1 MSFANLLPRA
11 PWTPPYSPATQYSQP
26 AQHSPATQRSQ
37 SAQYPQPAQ
46 PASRNDQPSRPYS
59 KRQAARASQ
68 PMAQPAAAEQV
79 APLPEQ
85 GQGTMALVLRRNSP
99 SVYSLLPL
107 PRYEQHSAQ
116 RPPVAKRGRP
126 LRPADALARQLEGRC
141 AGVAIAYLEIMSARR
156 SRQQLAQWVSA
167 DCFHRLLPFFPKNP
181 RQVRKEMLL
190 TLPPVLL
197 RVRAQRVHEE
207 LYEAV
212 ALLRCA
218 DKVRVVTMQMRL
230 IYGTWLI
237 TSIEQPQS
245 RVDED

>member
-59 KRQAARASQ
+59 KRQAARTSQ
-68 PMAQPAAAEQV
+68 AQPAVAEQV

-116 RPPVAKRGRP
+116 RPKVVKRGRP
-126 LRPADALARQLEGRC
+126 LRPADALARQLAGRC

-167 DCFHRLLPFFPKNP
+167 DCFHRLLPLFPKNP
-181 RQVRKEMLL
+181 RQVREEMLL

-197 RVRAQRVHEE
+197 RVRAQRVHKE

>member
-1 MSFANLLPRA
+1 MSFAHLLPRA
-11 PWTPPYSPATQYSQP
+11 PWTPPHSPTAQYS
-26 AQHSPATQRSQ
+26 
-37 SAQYPQPAQ
+37 QPAQ
-46 PASRNDQPSRPYS
+46 PASRNDQPARPYS
-59 KRQAARASQ
+59 KRQAARTSQ
-68 PMAQPAAAEQV
+68 PVAQSAIVEQV

-85 GQGTMALVLRRNSP
+85 GQGTMALVQRRNSS

-116 RPPVAKRGRP
+116 RPPVAKKGRP

-181 RQVRKEMLL
+181 RQVRKDMLL

-197 RVRAQRVHEE
+197 RVRAQKVHDE
-207 LYEAV
+207 LYEVV

-218 DKVRVVTMQMRL
+218 ERVRVVTMQMRL
-230 IYGTWLI
+230 IHGMWLI
-237 TSIEQPQS
+237 TAIEQPQS
-245 RVDED
+245 RADED

>member
-1 MSFANLLPRA
+1 VV
-11 PWTPPYSPATQYSQP
+11 QQP
-26 AQHSPATQRSQ
+26 VI
-37 SAQYPQPAQ
+37 PQ
-46 PASRNDQPSRPYS
+46 
-59 KRQAARASQ
+59 QA
-68 PMAQPAAAEQV
+68 E
-79 APLPEQ
+79 PLPEQ
-85 GQGTMALVLRRNSP
+85 GQGTMALVQKRNSP

-116 RPPVAKRGRP
+116 RPQVMKKGRP

-181 RQVRKEMLL
+181 RQVRQEMLL

-197 RVRAQRVHEE
+197 RVRAQKVHDE
-207 LYEAV
+207 LYEVV

-218 DKVRVVTMQMRL
+218 DRVRVVTMQMRL
-230 IYGTWLI
+230 IHGMWLI
-237 TSIEQPQS
+237 TAIEQPQS

>member
-11 PWTPPYSPATQYSQP
+11 PWTPP
-26 AQHSPATQRSQ
+26 RS
-37 SAQYPQPAQ
+37 QPAQ
-46 PASRNDQPSRPYS
+46 PASRNDQPTHPYS
-59 KRQAARASQ
+59 KRQAAHTSQ
-68 PMAQPAAAEQV
+68 SVAQSVAQPAVAKQV

-85 GQGTMALVLRRNSP
+85 GQGTMALVLRRNS
-99 SVYSLLPL
+99 SAVYSLLPL

-116 RPPVAKRGRP
+116 RPSVAKRGRP

-207 LYEAV
+207 LYEVV

-245 RVDED
+245 RTNED

>member
-1 MSFANLLPRA
+1 MSFAHLLPRA
-11 PWTPPYSPATQYSQP
+11 PWTPP
-26 AQHSPATQRSQ
+26 RS
-37 SAQYPQPAQ
+37 QPAQ

-59 KRQAARASQ
+59 KRQAARTSQ
-68 PMAQPAAAEQV
+68 PVAQPVIAEQI

-85 GQGTMALVLRRNSP
+85 GQGTMALVQRRNSA

-116 RPPVAKRGRP
+116 RPPAALRGRP

-167 DCFHRLLPFFPKNP
+167 DCFHRLLPLFPKNP

>member
-11 PWTPPYSPATQYSQP
+11 PWTPPHAPV
-26 AQHSPATQRSQ
+26 AQS
-37 SAQYPQPAQ
+37 
-46 PASRNDQPSRPYS
+46 ASRNDQPLSPYS
-59 KRQAARASQ
+59 KRQEARASQ
-68 PMAQPAAAEQV
+68 PAAQPVAAEQA

-85 GQGTMALVLRRNSP
+85 GQGTMALVQRRNSS

-116 RPPVAKRGRP
+116 RPPAALRGRP

-141 AGVAIAYLEIMSARR
+141 AGVAIAYLEIMSVRR

-207 LYEAV
+207 LYEVV

>member
-11 PWTPPYSPATQYSQP
+11 PWTPP
-26 AQHSPATQRSQ
+26 RS
-37 SAQYPQPAQ
+37 QPAQ
-46 PASRNDQPSRPYS
+46 PASRNDQPARPYS
-59 KRQAARASQ
+59 KRQAARTSEST
-68 PMAQPAAAEQV
+68 AQPAVAEQV

-116 RPPVAKRGRP
+116 RPPAALRGRP

>member
-1 MSFANLLPRA
+1 MSFAHLLPRA
-11 PWTPPYSPATQYSQP
+11 PWTPPLSQPAQRSQPAQYSQP
-26 AQHSPATQRSQ
+26 AL
-37 SAQYPQPAQ
+37 SA
-46 PASRNDQPSRPYS
+46 SLNDQPAGPYS
-59 KRQAARASQ
+59 KRQAAHASQ
-68 PMAQPAAAEQV
+68 PVAQPVTAEQV

-85 GQGTMALVLRRNSP
+85 GQGTMALVQRRNST
-99 SVYSLLPL
+99 SVYSLLPI

-116 RPPVAKRGRP
+116 RPKVAKRGRP

-167 DCFHRLLPFFPKNP
+167 DCFHRLLPLFPKNP

-197 RVRAQRVHEE
+197 RVRAQKVHDE
-207 LYEAV
+207 LYEVV

-218 DKVRVVTMQMRL
+218 ERVRVVTMQMRL
-230 IYGTWLI
+230 IHGMWLI
-237 TSIEQPQS
+237 TAIEQPQS
-245 RVDED
+245 RADED

>member
-1 MSFANLLPRA
+1 MSFSNLLPRS
-11 PWTPPYSPATQYSQP
+11 PWTPPRSQP
-26 AQHSPATQRSQ
+26 AQHSQPTQHS
-37 SAQYPQPAQ
+37 QPAQ
-46 PASRNDQPSRPYS
+46 PASRNDQPARPYS

-68 PMAQPAAAEQV
+68 PVAQPAADEQV

-85 GQGTMALVLRRNSP
+85 GQGTMALVQRRNSA

-116 RPPVAKRGRP
+116 RPKVAKRGRP

-197 RVRAQRVHEE
+197 RVRAQKVHEE
-207 LYEAV
+207 LYEV
-212 ALLRCA
+212 VTLLRCA

-230 IYGTWLI
+230 IHGMWLI
-237 TSIEQPQS
+237 TAIEQPQS
-245 RVDED
+245 RTDED

>member
-11 PWTPPYSPATQYSQP
+11 PWTPPRSQPAQYSQP
-26 AQHSPATQRSQ
+26 AQHSPATQ
-37 SAQYPQPAQ
+37 PT
-46 PASRNDQPSRPYS
+46 SRNDQPARPYS
-59 KRQAARASQ
+59 KRQAAGTSQ
-68 PMAQPAAAEQV
+68 AQPVTAEQA

-85 GQGTMALVLRRNSP
+85 GQGTMALVQRRNS
-99 SVYSLLPL
+99 SAVYSLLPL

-116 RPPVAKRGRP
+116 RPPAAKRGRP

-197 RVRAQRVHEE
+197 RVRAQKVHEE
-207 LYEAV
+207 LYEVV

-245 RVDED
+245 RTDEE

>member
-11 PWTPPYSPATQYSQP
+11 PWTPPHA
-26 AQHSPATQRSQ
+26 Q
-37 SAQYPQPAQ
+37 SAL
-46 PASRNDQPSRPYS
+46 PASRNDQPVRPYS
-59 KRQAARASQ
+59 KRQAARSSH
-68 PMAQPAAAEQV
+68 PVAQPVPASQV

-85 GQGTMALVLRRNSP
+85 GQGTMALVQSRNNS

-116 RPPVAKRGRP
+116 HPPTALRGRP
-126 LRPADALARQLEGRC
+126 LRPADTLTRQLEGRC

-181 RQVRKEMLL
+181 RHVRKEMLL

-197 RVRAQRVHEE
+197 RVRAQKVHEE
-207 LYEAV
+207 LYEV
-212 ALLRCA
+212 VTLLRCA

-230 IYGTWLI
+230 IHGMWLI
-237 TSIEQPQS
+237 TAIEQPQS
-245 RVDED
+245 RTDED

>member
-11 PWTPPYSPATQYSQP
+11 PWTPP
-26 AQHSPATQRSQ
+26 HSPATQHSQ
-37 SAQYPQPAQ
+37 PVS
-46 PASRNDQPSRPYS
+46 PYS
-59 KRQAARASQ
+59 KRQEARASQ
-68 PMAQPAAAEQV
+68 PAAQPVAAEQA

-85 GQGTMALVLRRNSP
+85 GQGTMALVQRRNSS

-116 RPPVAKRGRP
+116 RPPVARRGRP

-190 TLPPVLL
+190 TLPPALL
-197 RVRAQRVHEE
+197 RVRAQKVHEE

>member
-1 MSFANLLPRA
+1 MSFAHLLPRA
-11 PWTPPYSPATQYSQP
+11 PWTPP
-26 AQHSPATQRSQ
+26 RS
-37 SAQYPQPAQ
+37 QPAQ

-59 KRQAARASQ
+59 KRQAARTSQ
-68 PMAQPAAAEQV
+68 PVAQPVIAEQI

-85 GQGTMALVLRRNSP
+85 GQGTMALVQRRNSA

-116 RPPVAKRGRP
+116 RPPAALRGRP

>member
-1 MSFANLLPRA
+1 MSFAHLLPRA
-11 PWTPPYSPATQYSQP
+11 PWTPPLSQPAQRSQPAQYSQP
-26 AQHSPATQRSQ
+26 AQ
-37 SAQYPQPAQ
+37 SA
-46 PASRNDQPSRPYS
+46 SLNDQPAGPYS

-68 PMAQPAAAEQV
+68 PVAQPALPQQV

-85 GQGTMALVLRRNSP
+85 GQGTMALVQRRNSA

-107 PRYEQHSAQ
+107 PHYEQHSAQ
-116 RPPVAKRGRP
+116 RPKVVKRGRP

-167 DCFHRLLPFFPKNP
+167 DCFHRLLPLFPKNP
-181 RQVRKEMLL
+181 RQVRKDMLL

-197 RVRAQRVHEE
+197 RVRAQKVHDE
-207 LYEAV
+207 LYEVV

-218 DKVRVVTMQMRL
+218 ERVRVVTMQMRL
-230 IYGTWLI
+230 IHGMWLI
-237 TSIEQPQS
+237 TAIEQPQS
-245 RVDED
+245 RPDED

>member
-11 PWTPPYSPATQYSQP
+11 PWTPPHSPATQYSQ
-26 AQHSPATQRSQ
+26 
-37 SAQYPQPAQ
+37 SAQYPPTAQ
-46 PASRNDQPSRPYS
+46 PASRNAQPASPYS
-59 KRQAARASQ
+59 KRQAARTSQ
-68 PMAQPAAAEQV
+68 PIVPPQV

-85 GQGTMALVLRRNSP
+85 GQGTMALVQRRNSP

-181 RQVRKEMLL
+181 RQVRQEMLL

-197 RVRAQRVHEE
+197 RVRAQKVHEE

-245 RVDED
+245 RADED

>member
-11 PWTPPYSPATQYSQP
+11 PWTPPHAPV
-26 AQHSPATQRSQ
+26 AQS
-37 SAQYPQPAQ
+37 
-46 PASRNDQPSRPYS
+46 ASRNDQPLSPYS
-59 KRQAARASQ
+59 KRQEARASQ
-68 PMAQPAAAEQV
+68 PAAQPVAAEQA

-85 GQGTMALVLRRNSP
+85 GQGTMALVQRRNSS

-116 RPPVAKRGRP
+116 RPPAALRGRP

-207 LYEAV
+207 LYEVV

>member
-11 PWTPPYSPATQYSQP
+11 PWTPPHAPVTQS
-26 AQHSPATQRSQ
+26 
-37 SAQYPQPAQ
+37 
-46 PASRNDQPSRPYS
+46 ASRNDQPSRPYS
-59 KRQAARASQ
+59 KRQAARACQ
-68 PMAQPAAAEQV
+68 PVAQPAAAEQI

-85 GQGTMALVLRRNSP
+85 ARGTMALVQRQNSP

-116 RPPVAKRGRP
+116 RPPAALRGRP

>member
-1 MSFANLLPRA
+1 MSFSNLLPRA
-11 PWTPPYSPATQYSQP
+11 PWTPP
-26 AQHSPATQRSQ
+26 RS
-37 SAQYPQPAQ
+37 QPAQ
-46 PASRNDQPSRPYS
+46 PASRNDQPASPYS
-59 KRQAARASQ
+59 KRQAARTSQ
-68 PMAQPAAAEQV
+68 PTAQPVTAEQV

-85 GQGTMALVLRRNSP
+85 GQGTMALVQRRNSA

-116 RPPVAKRGRP
+116 RPKVVKRGRP

-167 DCFHRLLPFFPKNP
+167 DCFHRLLPLFPKNP
-181 RQVRKEMLL
+181 RQVRKDMLL

-197 RVRAQRVHEE
+197 RVRAQKVHEE
-207 LYEAV
+207 LYEVV

-218 DKVRVVTMQMRL
+218 ERVRVVTMQMRL
-230 IYGTWLI
+230 IHGMWLI
-237 TSIEQPQS
+237 TAIEQPQS
-245 RVDED
+245 RLDED

>member
-11 PWTPPYSPATQYSQP
+11 PWTPP
-26 AQHSPATQRSQ
+26 RS
-37 SAQYPQPAQ
+37 QPAQ
-46 PASRNDQPSRPYS
+46 PASRNGQPARPYS
-59 KRQAARASQ
+59 KRQAARTSEST
-68 PMAQPAAAEQV
+68 AQPAVAEQV

-85 GQGTMALVLRRNSP
+85 GQGTMALVLRRNSS

-116 RPPVAKRGRP
+116 RPPAALRGRP

-197 RVRAQRVHEE
+197 RVRAQKVHEE
-207 LYEAV
+207 LYEVV

-230 IYGTWLI
+230 IYGTWLV

-245 RVDED
+245 RADEG

>member
-11 PWTPPYSPATQYSQP
+11 PWTPPHSPATQYSQT
-26 AQHSPATQRSQ
+26 AHHSPAV
-37 SAQYPQPAQ
+37 Q
-46 PASRNDQPSRPYS
+46 PASRNGQPARPYS
-59 KRQAARASQ
+59 KRQAAGTSQ
-68 PMAQPAAAEQV
+68 PVARPAVAEQV

-85 GQGTMALVLRRNSP
+85 GQGTIALVLKRNS
-99 SVYSLLPL
+99 SAVYSLLPL

-197 RVRAQRVHEE
+197 RVRAQKVHEE
-207 LYEAV
+207 LYEVV